1 MYETIE
7 TLRTLE
13 TLWPF
18 TILKCSSVK
27 HFQVLIWFNIKKF
40 MPALNDMYVCNM
52 NILYVISTYY
62 IFKHMCAYLSVNI
75 RFVCLIYVHIYTYIE
90 EEKKIQ
96 HLLNSFYMFLYHRK
110 DVNIRVYEIQR
121 NCSFFDEIYL
131 FSLV

>member
-1 MYETIE
+1 
-7 TLRTLE
+7 
-13 TLWPF
+13 
-18 TILKCSSVK
+18 
-27 HFQVLIWFNIKKF
+27 
-40 MPALNDMYVCNM
+40 M

-75 RFVCLIYVHIYTYIE
+75 RFVCLICVHIYTYIE
-90 EEKKIQ
+90 EEKKLQ

>member
-1 MYETIE
+1 
-7 TLRTLE
+7 
-13 TLWPF
+13 
-18 TILKCSSVK
+18 
-27 HFQVLIWFNIKKF
+27 
-40 MPALNDMYVCNM
+40 
-52 NILYVISTYY
+52 
-62 IFKHMCAYLSVNI
+62 MCAYLSVNI